1 MKKILIIA
9 IALMASVT
17 YASAQAKIKFDKTT
31 HNFGKFEESEK
42 QHASFTFTNTGN
54 QPLVI
59 NQVMASC
66 GCTNVKY
73 EKKPVAPGQ
82 SGKIEVTYEGE
93 GKFPGYVKKNITV
106 RSNADGAETV
116 RLYIEGEMD

>member
-9 IALMASVT
+9 IALMTSVT

-42 QHASFTFTNTGN
+42 QHATFTFTNTGD

-59 NQVMASC
+59 N
-66 GCTNVKY
+66 VKY
-73 EKKPVAPGQ
+73 EKQPVAPGK
-82 SGKIEVTYEGE
+82 SGKIEVTYDGE

-106 RSNADGAETV
+106 RSNAAGAETV